1 MEFLGIGWQECIV
14 IALNCAI
21 LAGWPLL
28 ALLALFSLR
37 GRGLTGMTQ
46 AVWVLII
53 VAVPFLG
60 ALPYFILLPGNWQP
74 PRVRYRA

>member
-1 MEFLGIGWQECIV
+1 V
-14 IALNCAI
+14 IALNCAL

-28 ALLALFSLR
+28 ALVALLSLR

-46 AVWVLII
+46 AVWVLIN

-60 ALPYFILLPGNWQP
+60 VLAYFIMRRGD
-74 PRVRYRA
+74 RHAEAS